1 MKQIPASIIGRR
13 GTHRGVKTKY
23 DLEKGDVVV
32 FGNGNIG
39 VVGEYLDYVYGPE
52 QFIHFVVDDNYN
64 SRTLIGSRST
74 YEDDMTSP
82 GDAHRSMDIVEVY
95 RDISGKIAKEL
106 VLADNTIKMIKFINE
121 LNSSKR
127 YKKLMRVY

>member
-1 MKQIPASIIGRR
+1 MRSIKESIIGRR
-13 GTHRGVKTKY
+13 SASQKVNTKY
-23 DLEKGDVVV
+23 DLKEGDVVV

-39 VVGEYLDYVYGPE
+39 VVGRYLDYVQGPE
-52 QFIHFVVDDNYN
+52 QFIHFVDDDNYN
-64 SRTLIGSRST
+64 SRKLIGSYPN

-106 VLADNTIKMIKFINE
+106 DLMDNTIEMIKFINE